1 MVSCDKPG
9 GAAHKHYIPGFPNGS
24 TQYTEGVLPARGP
37 TQGTETSKY
46 LQEKKIN
53 NDSLSSGERT
63 GKSPNRYE
71 AILTGVV
78 GPHLES
84 QIKLNHLERWTIAG
98 DSPVGR
104 TSDGRVVS

>member
-1 MVSCDKPG
+1 MVSCEKLR
-9 GAAHKHYIPGFPNGS
+9 GAANERYIRRYPNGT

-63 GKSPNRYE
+63 GKSPNRD
-71 AILTGVV
+71 GVLSR
-78 GPHLES
+78 GYRTTFRKLDQAES
-84 QIKLNHLERWTIAG
+84 SGKMNQSR
-98 DSPVGR
+98 
-104 TSDGRVVS
+104 

>member
-1 MVSCDKPG
+1 VVSCDKLRG
-9 GAAHKHYIPGFPNGS
+9 GANDRYIRRFPNG
-24 TQYTEGVLPARGP
+24 TTRHTEGVSTARWP

-63 GKSPNRYE
+63 GNSPNRYE

-84 QIKLNHLERWTIAG
+84 QIKLNHLERWTRAG

-104 TSDGRVVS
+104 NSDGRVVS